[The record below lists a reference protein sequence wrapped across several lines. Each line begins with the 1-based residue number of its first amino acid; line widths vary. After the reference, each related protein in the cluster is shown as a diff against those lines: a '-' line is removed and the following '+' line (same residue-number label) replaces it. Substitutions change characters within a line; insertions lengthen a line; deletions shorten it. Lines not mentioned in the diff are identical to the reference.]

1 MPNPTVDKLNEGCE
15 RARNAKADL
24 ILSVGGGSCCDYSKA
39 VSVSAYCND
48 DPWAKYFIRFED
60 VEARA
65 RSALEAQQWALHDH
79 LDHES
84 QKLCARLGY

>member
-1 MPNPTVDKLNEGCE
+1 MMMQNKNMDVLYAEHLDSPYVETPLTRSMFE
-15 RARNAKADL
+15 RLYA
-24 ILSVGGGSCCDYSKA
+24 
-39 VSVSAYCND
+39 
-48 DPWAKYFIRFED
+48 RFED

-65 RSALEAQQWALHDH
+65 NAALEANQWALHDR

>member
-1 MPNPTVDKLNEGCE
+1 MNKMDQLYQEHLESPYVETPLTRSMFE
-15 RARNAKADL
+15 RLYA
-24 ILSVGGGSCCDYSKA
+24 
-39 VSVSAYCND
+39 
-48 DPWAKYFIRFED
+48 RFEN

-65 RSALEAQQWALHDH
+65 RAAIEAKQWALHDR

>member
-1 MPNPTVDKLNEGCE
+1 MMMQNKNMDVLYAEHLNSPYVENPLSRTTFE
-15 RARNAKADL
+15 RLYA
-24 ILSVGGGSCCDYSKA
+24 
-39 VSVSAYCND
+39 
-48 DPWAKYFIRFED
+48 RFED

-65 RSALEAQQWALHDH
+65 NAALEANQWALHDR

>member
-1 MPNPTVDKLNEGCE
+1 MMMQNKNMDVLYAEHMNSPYVENPLSRTTFE
-15 RARNAKADL
+15 RLYA
-24 ILSVGGGSCCDYSKA
+24 
-39 VSVSAYCND
+39 
-48 DPWAKYFIRFED
+48 RFED

-65 RSALEAQQWALHDH
+65 NAALEANQWALHDR

>member
-1 MPNPTVDKLNEGCE
+1 MNKMDQLYQEHLESPYVETPLTRSMFE
-15 RARNAKADL
+15 RLYA
-24 ILSVGGGSCCDYSKA
+24 
-39 VSVSAYCND
+39 
-48 DPWAKYFIRFED
+48 RFED

-65 RSALEAQQWALHDH
+65 NAALEADQWALHDR

>member
-1 MPNPTVDKLNEGCE
+1 MGMTTREKMDKLYKEHLESPYVETPLTRSMFE
-15 RARNAKADL
+15 RL
-24 ILSVGGGSCCDYSKA
+24 Y
-39 VSVSAYCND
+39 
-48 DPWAKYFIRFED
+48 IRFED

-65 RSALEAQQWALHDH
+65 RSALEAQQWALHDR

>member
-1 MPNPTVDKLNEGCE
+1 MMMQNKNMDVLYAEHLDSPYVENPLSRTTFE
-15 RARNAKADL
+15 RLYA
-24 ILSVGGGSCCDYSKA
+24 
-39 VSVSAYCND
+39 
-48 DPWAKYFIRFED
+48 RFED

-65 RSALEAQQWALHDH
+65 NAALEADQWALHDR

>member
-1 MPNPTVDKLNEGCE
+1 MMMQNKNMDVLYAEHLDSPYVENPLSRTTFE
-15 RARNAKADL
+15 RLYA
-24 ILSVGGGSCCDYSKA
+24 
-39 VSVSAYCND
+39 
-48 DPWAKYFIRFED
+48 RFED

-65 RSALEAQQWALHDH
+65 NAALEANQWALHDR

>member
-1 MPNPTVDKLNEGCE
+1 MGMTTREKMDKLYKEHLESPYVENPLSRTTFE
-15 RARNAKADL
+15 RLYA
-24 ILSVGGGSCCDYSKA
+24 
-39 VSVSAYCND
+39 
-48 DPWAKYFIRFED
+48 RFED

-65 RSALEAQQWALHDH
+65 NAALEANQWALHDR

>member
-1 MPNPTVDKLNEGCE
+1 MKKVDRNMDVLYEEHLNSPYVENPLSRTTFE
-15 RARNAKADL
+15 RLYA
-24 ILSVGGGSCCDYSKA
+24 
-39 VSVSAYCND
+39 
-48 DPWAKYFIRFED
+48 RFED

-65 RSALEAQQWALHDH
+65 NAALEANQWALHDR

>member
-1 MPNPTVDKLNEGCE
+1 MMMQNKNMDVLYAEHLNSPYVENPLSRTTFE
-15 RARNAKADL
+15 RLYA
-24 ILSVGGGSCCDYSKA
+24 
-39 VSVSAYCND
+39 
-48 DPWAKYFIRFED
+48 RFED

-65 RSALEAQQWALHDH
+65 NAALEARQWALHDR

>member
-1 MPNPTVDKLNEGCE
+1 MMMQNKNMDVLYAEHLDSPYVETPLTRSMFE
-15 RARNAKADL
+15 RLYA
-24 ILSVGGGSCCDYSKA
+24 
-39 VSVSAYCND
+39 
-48 DPWAKYFIRFED
+48 RFED

-65 RSALEAQQWALHDH
+65 CAAIEAQQWALHDH

>member
-1 MPNPTVDKLNEGCE
+1 MMMQNKNMDVLYQEHLESPYVENPLSRTTFE
-15 RARNAKADL
+15 RLYARL
-24 ILSVGGGSCCDYSKA
+24 
-39 VSVSAYCND
+39 
-48 DPWAKYFIRFED
+48 ED

-65 RSALEAQQWALHDH
+65 NAALEANQWALHDR

>member
-1 MPNPTVDKLNEGCE
+1 MKKVDRNMDVLYEEHLNSPYVENPLSRPAFE
-15 RARNAKADL
+15 RLYA
-24 ILSVGGGSCCDYSKA
+24 
-39 VSVSAYCND
+39 
-48 DPWAKYFIRFED
+48 RFED

-65 RSALEAQQWALHDH
+65 NAAIEVSQWALHDR

>member
-1 MPNPTVDKLNEGCE
+1 MMQNKNMDVLYAEHLDSPYVENPLSRTTFE
-15 RARNAKADL
+15 RLYA
-24 ILSVGGGSCCDYSKA
+24 
-39 VSVSAYCND
+39 
-48 DPWAKYFIRFED
+48 RFED

-65 RSALEAQQWALHDH
+65 NAALEANQWALHDR

>member
-1 MPNPTVDKLNEGCE
+1 MFE
-15 RARNAKADL
+15 RLYA
-24 ILSVGGGSCCDYSKA
+24 
-39 VSVSAYCND
+39 
-48 DPWAKYFIRFED
+48 RFED

-65 RSALEAQQWALHDH
+65 NAALEARQWALHDR

>member
-1 MPNPTVDKLNEGCE
+1 MNKMDQLYQEHLESPYVETPLTRSMFE
-15 RARNAKADL
+15 RLYA
-24 ILSVGGGSCCDYSKA
+24 
-39 VSVSAYCND
+39 
-48 DPWAKYFIRFED
+48 RFEN

-65 RSALEAQQWALHDH
+65 CAAIEAQQWALHDH

>member
-1 MPNPTVDKLNEGCE
+1 MMQNKNMDVLYAEHLDSPYVENPLSRTTFE
-15 RARNAKADL
+15 RLYA
-24 ILSVGGGSCCDYSKA
+24 
-39 VSVSAYCND
+39 
-48 DPWAKYFIRFED
+48 RFED

-65 RSALEAQQWALHDH
+65 NAALEADQWALHDR

>member
-1 MPNPTVDKLNEGCE
+1 MMMQNKNMDVLYAEHLDSPYVEDPLSRTTCE
-15 RARNAKADL
+15 RLYA
-24 ILSVGGGSCCDYSKA
+24 
-39 VSVSAYCND
+39 
-48 DPWAKYFIRFED
+48 RFED

-65 RSALEAQQWALHDH
+65 NAALEANQWALHYR